1 MSIED
6 LMLPCLSK
14 VLFGMECMGCGI
26 QRSVVLLLK
35 GEFAAAFIMYPAIYT
50 LIFLLGFIG
59 LNHFK
64 NIKFANAIIITLA
77 IINLILILGNY
88 ILKLI

>member
-26 QRSVVLLLK
+26 QRSVLLIFK
-35 GEFAAAFIMYPAIYT
+35 GEFVSAFFMYPAIYT
-50 LIFLLGFIG
+50 LILLLVFVGI
-59 LNHFK
+59 NHFRD
-64 NIKFANAIIITLA
+64 IKHANAIIIILA
-77 IINLILILGNY
+77 VINLILIVGNY